1 MEIVN
6 LSPRVEK
13 LVNLTKLDQV
23 FNKMKGLFGS
33 K

>member
-1 MEIVN
+1 
-6 LSPRVEK
+6 VEK